1 MLKVVLVDDEP
12 SVLEGL
18 RIFVDWEK
26 TSFEIVG
33 EAPDGLA
40 AFPIIQD
47 TKPDLVIC
55 DIRMPGLTGLELME
69 KVNACMDPAPK
80 FIFLSGYTDF
90 SYAQKAL
97 QLGSLGYLTKPLDA
111 EELASELSRAAG
123 IIKNERIS
131 RQENL
136 ELIRYTANQLYN
148 DILGGKRSEKLSRKT
163 RFLFD
168 IPENANMRIMQFITD
183 GGRETLNAPED
194 KIYSLLM
201 QLTGIQN
208 ENCVFYNGSGC
219 YIVIIHDSVQKFTNC
234 SKFAEKLAGQL
245 NCADPGI
252 YGYRAFWALISGV
265 SGSEIL
271 ESIYKCGKQL
281 EQLQTNCMLHP
292 EFKVII
298 YEPLGGSTIL
308 PEQPVTGLEMI
319 FPELPFDKL
328 ANVLKGKDAHLI
340 PIALDEFFNELDR
353 NIYSNR
359 LCSIFLYRLADVVRK
374 MAFAYGIEASRVILD
389 FTDSVGNRNPNCK
402 KLALVMCNTIF
413 EKLNENNVKPLNLLE
428 NEVIDHIRANY
439 RKSLS
444 LQNIAEFFSLPAIVT
459 SKIIKKKTGQKYNDY
474 INYLRIEYA
483 KTLIASANMK
493 VTAVCEESGYSDY
506 NYFTEKFRELAGVSP
521 SEYKK
526 KYS

>member
-26 TSFEIVG
+26 TGFKIVG
-33 EAPDGLA
+33 EASDGLA

-47 TKPDLVIC
+47 TKPELVIC

-69 KVNACMDPAPK
+69 KVNACTNSAPK

-123 IIKNERIS
+123 IIENERKS
-131 RQENL
+131 DQENL
-136 ELIRYTANQLYN
+136 ELIRYAANQLFN
-148 DILGGKRSEKLSRKT
+148 DILGGKRNEKLTRKAH
-163 RFLFD
+163 FLFN
-168 IPENANMRIMQFITD
+168 IPEDANMRILQFITD
-183 GGRETLNAPED
+183 GSETLNAPED
-194 KIYSLLM
+194 GIYGLLM
-201 QLTGIQN
+201 QITGIQN
-208 ENCVFYNGSGC
+208 ENCIFYNGSGS
-219 YIVIIHDSVQKFTNC
+219 YIVMMHDGVQELTYC
-234 SKFAEKLAGQL
+234 SKLAEQLAWQL
-245 NCADPGI
+245 NHTDPGN
-252 YGYRAFWALISGV
+252 YGFKAFWALISGV
-265 SGSEIL
+265 SGCEIL
-271 ESIYKCGKQL
+271 ESIHKCGKQL
-281 EQLQTNCMLHP
+281 EQLQTYCMLHP
-292 EFKVII
+292 EYKVVC
-298 YEPLGGSTIL
+298 YETLGTSPIL
-308 PEQPVTGLEMI
+308 PGQSITGLGTV

-328 ANVLKGKDAHLI
+328 INTLKGNSTHAVQ
-340 PIALDEFFNELDR
+340 IALDELFIELDQ
-353 NIYSNR
+353 NVYSSR
-359 LCSIFLYRLADVVRK
+359 LCTIFLYRLADVVRK
-374 MAFAYGIEASRVILD
+374 MAYAYGIEASRVILN

-413 EKLNENNVKPLNLLE
+413 EKLNENNVKPLALLE

-444 LQNIAEFFSLPAIVT
+444 LQNIAEIFSMPAIIT
-459 SKIIKKKTGQKYNDY
+459 SKIIKKKTGQKFTDY
-474 INYLRIEYA
+474 VNHLRIEHA
-483 KTLIASANMK
+483 KTLIASSNMK

-506 NYFTEKFRELAGVSP
+506 NYFTEKFKELTGISP

-526 KYS
+526 KFS